1 MKQSFSATYAEARD
15 KFLAAAKAAGA
26 RLSRHENPASGPEG
40 ETLSTDV
47 ARIGPSDA
55 TRVLLTVSA
64 THGVEGFCGS
74 GIQVASFP
82 VLKDALP
89 PDTAFVAVH
98 ANNPYGFAWL
108 RRVTQENVDLNRNFI
123 DHNGKLP
130 ENPAYDELADA
141 ICPAEWTDAALA
153 AAQQKLDA
161 YAEKH
166 GAFALQGAISGG
178 QYKHADGIFYGG
190 NAPTA
195 ARQIFERVL
204 SEQLGKAKKLAVIDF
219 HTGLGPWGYGEPIVM
234 HAPESEAMARA
245 KAWYG
250 EVTSPAGGSS
260 SSAVVSGHTLTVP
273 QRLFP
278 ALEFT
283 GMALEY
289 GTLPMQEVLNAVRA
303 DNWLHTRGDV
313 GSAKGKELK
322 RQMRDAFYGD
332 KNDWKEMVVEQGIKR
347 QRQALAG
354 LTA

>member
-1 MKQSFSATYAEARD
+1 MKESFSATYAEARD
-15 KFLAAAKAAGA
+15 KFLAAAEATGA
-26 RLSRHENPASGPEG
+26 RLSRHENPAKGPEG
-40 ETLSTDV
+40 EMLSTDV
-47 ARIGPSDA
+47 ARIGPADA
-55 TRVLLTVSA
+55 SRVLLTISA

-108 RRVTQENVDLNRNFI
+108 RRVTQENVDLNRNFV
-123 DHNGKLP
+123 DHKGRLP

-141 ICPAEWTDAALA
+141 ICPAEWTNAGLA
-153 AAQQKLDA
+153 AAQKRLDA

-219 HTGLGPWGYGEPIVM
+219 HTGLGPWGYGEPIVL
-234 HAPESEAMARA
+234 HPPESDAMTRA

-250 EVTSPAGGSS
+250 EVTSPFAGSS
-260 SSAVVSGHTLTVP
+260 SSAVVTGHTLTVP

-278 ALEFT
+278 GLEFT

-289 GTLPMQEVLNAVRA
+289 GTLPMKEVLDAVRA
-303 DNWLHTRGDV
+303 DNWLHTRGDL

-332 KNDWKEMVVEQGIKR
+332 KDDWKEMVAEQGIQR